1 MPKILTPVSLW
12 SNFDLSLALNPVTDF
27 EGVYSDVKVELVYF
41 EGRDTGDGR
50 VKIAAAFARSDT
62 ATDSGTVLI
71 LPDSKETIDIE
82 ILKMFVRHGYSA
94 LMVDYRGEWEGC
106 NFHTVYPENVFYANS
121 ARCGRYK
128 DYVDDS
134 AIQTSWYEWAGVGLY
149 AAKYIRERTGKDSIG
164 VVGIRDGGE
173 IAWKIGVADKFA
185 CIIPVSAAGWKAY
198 NGTSKYEQEET
209 PLNEERY
216 RFIAGVD
223 SQAYAP
229 YVNCPVLMLCST
241 NDTEFDYD
249 RAYDTFSRI
258 NSQYSSES
266 AIAYSIRNSASIGE
280 KCIADMFL
288 FLDKNI
294 KKREV
299 FIPKP
304 ADVVVEVDENSNLIA
319 RAVVDELGV
328 VETCRVF
335 LAEDC
340 QNSAF
345 RELNKCPVKDEAAR
359 LFYLNIYEKTTTI
372 YVLCRVRY
380 VNGFTVWSKVVI
392 KKISGKFR
400 NMRNKCQVL
409 FSDERGVSAFSIAE
423 PYKCTLGGI
432 FITDDKVL
440 PHLVEKAKGV
450 KGLYS
455 EYGLSTFRMSNPQ
468 FSASATSL
476 LSIDLFCDENSTIT
490 LTLSDLATGE
500 NYTNA
505 ISVVGGAW
513 QSAVLESKTF
523 KTASGVPLS
532 SFVGEMKLTIS
543 CPVGYAVNNIMW
555 L

>member
-12 SNFDLSLALNPVTDF
+12 NNFDVSLELNPQKDF

-41 EGRDTGDGR
+41 DGRDTGDGR
-50 VKIAAAFARSDT
+50 VKIAAAFAYNDET
-62 ATDSGTVLI
+62 ADCGTVLI

-82 ILKMFVRHGYSA
+82 VLKMFVKRGYRA

-106 NFHTVYPENVFYANS
+106 NFHTVYPENVFYGNV

-134 AIQTSWYEWAGVGLY
+134 AVQTSWYEWACIGLY
-149 AAKYIRERTGKDSIG
+149 AARYIRERTGLDSIG

-198 NGTSKYEQEET
+198 TGISKYEQEEM

-216 RFIAGVD
+216 RFIAGID

-258 NSQYSSES
+258 NSKYSAES

-280 KCIADMFL
+280 KCIEDMFL

-294 KKREV
+294 KNREV

-304 ADVVVEVDENSNLIA
+304 ADVVVEVDEDSNLVA
-319 RAVVDELGV
+319 RAIVDERGV
-328 VETCRVF
+328 VKTCRVF

-345 RELNKCPVKDEAAR
+345 RELNNCPVKDEKER
-359 LFYLNIYEKTTTI
+359 LYYLNIYEKTATI

-380 VNGFTVWSKVVI
+380 LNGFTVWSKVAI

-400 NMRNKCQVL
+400 NMRKKSQVI
-409 FSDERGVSAFSIAE
+409 FSDDKGISAFSIAE
-423 PYKCTLGGI
+423 PYKCSVGGI
-432 FITDDKVL
+432 FITNDKIL
-440 PHLVEKAKGV
+440 PHIVAKAKGV

-455 EYGLSTFRMSNPQ
+455 ECGLSTLRMSNPQ
-468 FSASATSL
+468 FTASATSL
-476 LSIDLFCDENSTIT
+476 LSIDLYCDENTTIT
-490 LTLSDLATGE
+490 LTFSDLTTGE
-500 NYTNA
+500 SYVNNIT
-505 ISVVGGAW
+505 VVGGVW

-523 KTASGVPLS
+523 KSAGGVPLG
-532 SFVGEMKLTIS
+532 SFVGEMKLTVS
-543 CPVGYAVNNIMW
+543 CPTGYAINNLMW

>member
-12 SNFDLSLALNPVTDF
+12 SNFDSSLDLNPQTDF
-27 EGVYSDVKVELVYF
+27 EGVYSDVKVELIYF
-41 EGRDTGDGR
+41 DGRDTGEGR
-50 VKIAAAFARSDT
+50 VKIAAAFAYND
-62 ATDSGTVLI
+62 AVADCGTVLVI
-71 LPDSKETIDIE
+71 PDSKETIDIE
-82 ILKMFVRHGYSA
+82 VLKMFVKRGYRA
-94 LMVDYRGEWEGC
+94 LMVDYRGDWEGC
-106 NFHTVYPENVFYANS
+106 NFHTVYPENVFYANAS
-121 ARCGRYK
+121 RCGRYK

-134 AIQTSWYEWAGVGLY
+134 AVQTSWYEWAGVGLY
-149 AAKYIRERTGKDSIG
+149 ATKYIRERTGMDSIG

-173 IAWKIGVADKFA
+173 IAWKIGVADKYA
-185 CIIPVSAAGWKAY
+185 CIVPVSAAGWRAY

-241 NDTEFDYD
+241 NDTDFDYD

-258 NSQYSSES
+258 NSQYSAES
-266 AIAYSIRNSASIGE
+266 SIAYSIRNSASIGE
-280 KCIADMFL
+280 KCIEDMFL

-294 KKREV
+294 KNREV

-304 ADVVVEVDENSNLIA
+304 ADVSVEVDEDSNLIA
-319 RAVVDELGV
+319 RAVVDERGI
-328 VETCRVF
+328 VETCRIF

-345 RELNKCPVKDEAAR
+345 RELNACPVKDEKER
-359 LFYLNIYEKTTTI
+359 LFYLNIYEKTSTI

-380 VNGFTVWSKVVI
+380 TNGFTVWSKVSI

-409 FSDERGVSAFSIAE
+409 FSDDRGLSAFSIAE
-423 PYKCTLGGI
+423 PYKCSIGGI
-432 FITDDKVL
+432 FILSDIVL
-440 PHLVEKAKGV
+440 PHLVTKARNV
-450 KGLYS
+450 KGIYS

-468 FSASATSL
+468 FSAGANSL
-476 LSIDLFCDENSTIT
+476 LSIDMFCDENSAIT
-490 LTLSDLATGE
+490 LTLSDLASGE
-500 NYTNA
+500 NYVNKIA
-505 ISVVGGAW
+505 VVGGAW
-513 QSAVLESKTF
+513 QSAVLESKSF
-523 KTASGVPLS
+523 KTANGVPLPG
-532 SFVGEMKLTIS
+532 FLGEMKLTIK
-543 CPVGYAVNNIMW
+543 CPVGYAVNNLMW